1 MPKRSDINSILIV
14 GAGPIVIGQGC
25 EFDYSGTQACNAL
38 REEGYK
44 VILINS
50 NPATIMTDPDIAD
63 VTFIE
68 PITPENIEK
77 IIIGKPLKLNNMVHD
92 LEKDIIDLIKSLN
105 KYLPDIT
112 IERIDERYTSKI
124 SKKIIHQLHSK
135 KKIRMDKSIIDK
147 ISASLILESY
157 LIKMQ
162 K

>member
-1 MPKRSDINSILIV
+1 MLNNQHTKYIGIDFGKNRTGISISDYNKVVSFPLETINTDSLI
-14 GAGPIVIGQGC
+14 
-25 EFDYSGTQACNAL
+25 EFLKELSRN
-38 REEGYK
+38 
-44 VILINS
+44 
-50 NPATIMTDPDIAD
+50 
-63 VTFIE
+63 
-68 PITPENIEK
+68 ENIEK
-77 IIIGKPLKLNNMVHD
+77 IIIGKPLKLNNAVHD

-124 SKKIIHQLHSK
+124 SKKIIDQLHSK

-157 LIKMQ
+157 LIKIR